1 VVSLG
6 TVNVSSSSTKD
17 EDSGVK
23 SSAPE
28 KKGPPRVW
36 TPKDFYEG
44 TKLVCGYNKSAHF
57 CSVAMSVHLED
68 SCVCVHQHVLQGA
81 CSRALRVWKRAQ
93 YLTSVFV
100 CQKRFCIHVCVAHAS
115 GSRHT

>member
-1 VVSLG
+1 
-6 TVNVSSSSTKD
+6 
-17 EDSGVK
+17 
-23 SSAPE
+23 
-28 KKGPPRVW
+28 
-36 TPKDFYEG
+36 
-44 TKLVCGYNKSAHF
+44 
-57 CSVAMSVHLED
+57 MSVHLED

-115 GSRHT
+115 GSAPHMTHVSVTNTDASMWP